1 MLEKNI
7 IVIDDFYENP
17 SEVRQFALTRE
28 YPTPGTH
35 TYPGKN
41 SVRSHDGIW
50 YNDQIH
56 AKIESAIGRKV
67 IPQNI
72 ETTGGDCG
80 YFRTS
85 LAADSFE
92 QDIHVDPNSDW
103 GGVLFL
109 NVGSQCDPESGTSF
123 WRHKKFGSEYV
134 PMNPKEGQVYNFGD
148 YEDIRKNI
156 IYGDGLDRSLWD
168 RYCFVPMKFNRLVL
182 FSPYLWHSHGNNFG
196 NTIENGRLVQLFFY
210 SNAK

>member
-7 IVIDDFYENP
+7 IVIDDFYDNP

-28 YPTPGTH
+28 YPTPGNH
-35 TYPGKN
+35 TYPGRN
-41 SVRSHDGIW
+41 SVRTHDGIW

-56 AKIESAIGRKV
+56 QKIETAIGRKI

-80 YFRTS
+80 YFRIS
-85 LAADSFE
+85 LASDSFE
-92 QDIHVDPNSDW
+92 QDIHVDPGSDW

-109 NVGSQCDPESGTSF
+109 NVGSQCSPEAGTSF
-123 WRHKKFGSEYV
+123 WRHRKLGSERV
-134 PMNPKEGQVYNFGD
+134 PMNPEEGRVYGYSD
-148 YEDIRKNI
+148 YEEIRKNL

-168 RYCFVPMKFNRLVL
+168 RYCFVPMKYNRLVL
-182 FSPYLWHSHGNNFG
+182 FSPYLWHSHGDNFG
-196 NTIENGRLVQLFFY
+196 DSIENGRLVQLFFY
-210 SNAK
+210 TNE